1 MTEPLGMLPKYRTTG
16 AVPLIVEELDPSQI
30 SPGSTLRPHRRYSH
44 GGASIVL
51 GLAEVYQQA
60 PLVWAL
66 ARWRFEDPAAGRAVL
81 EAATAP
87 GPVYVPFNAMGTP
100 DWALRRELLEAAGY
114 TLDYEKMA
122 IRWEDNGQP
131 LRPASLTVSNARP
144 DVLIRLIDICQA
156 DTRDRVDARWPV
168 PGGRYLAA
176 HPGRWL
182 VLGNEPVGFVGLTP
196 REDEPDVAMIALI
209 GVLSA
214 QRGHGYGAQL
224 VEMAYAA
231 ARQDGYRGVFSL
243 VDVVNEPSRRS
254 LTRRGAVADAWH
266 RYVYVRSTI

>member
-1 MTEPLGMLPKYRTTG
+1 MF
-16 AVPLIVEELDPSQI
+16 VEELDPSQI
-30 SPGSTLRPHRRYSH
+30 QPGSALRPHRRYSH

-66 ARWRFEDPAAGRAVL
+66 ARWRFEDPADGRAVL

-87 GPVYVPFNAMGTP
+87 GPVYVPFNAEGTP

-122 IRWEDNGQP
+122 VWWEDDGQP
-131 LRPASLTVSNARP
+131 LPRPSLTVSDAHP
-144 DVLIRLIDICQA
+144 DALIPLIDTCQA
-156 DTRDRVDARWPV
+156 DTRDRVDVRWPV
-168 PGGRYLAA
+168 PGSQYLAA
-176 HPGRWL
+176 HPSRWL
-182 VLGNEPVGFVGLTP
+182 VLGDEPVGFVGIAP
-196 REDEPDVAMIALI
+196 REDEPDVAMITLI
-209 GVLSA
+209 GVLPA
-214 QRGHGYGAQL
+214 RRGHGYGAQL
-224 VEMAYAA
+224 VDMAYAA

-254 LTRRGAVADAWH
+254 LTRRGAVAAAWH
-266 RYVYVRSTI
+266 RYVYVRSMV